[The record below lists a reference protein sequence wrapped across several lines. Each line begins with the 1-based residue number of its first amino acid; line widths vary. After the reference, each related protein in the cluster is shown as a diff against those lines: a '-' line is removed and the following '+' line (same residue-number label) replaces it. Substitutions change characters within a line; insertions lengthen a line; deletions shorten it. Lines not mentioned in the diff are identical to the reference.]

1 MPTRMLS
8 RTIATSFQF
17 LCILTVAAA
26 VAARLGKAMKGAV
39 AFRFEEATHRTT
51 RWIDRCIKA
60 HARPT
65 EQNLFGIVQGGLD
78 TDLRRISIQ
87 QLSERKLPGYAIG
100 GLAGGEDKSQFCRS
114 VSTLSSP
121 SVSMSVSRFHMQDSE
136 AKGSAVLGR
145 QSPVHCSMS

>member
-8 RTIATSFQF
+8 RTIATSCQS
-17 LCILTVAAA
+17 LCNLTVAAA
-26 VAARLGKAMKGAV
+26 LAARMGKALNCAI
-39 AFRFEEATHRTT
+39 ALRFEEATHRTT

-78 TDLRRISIQ
+78 PDLRRISIQ
-87 QLSERKLPGYAIG
+87 QLSERNLPGYAIG

-114 VSTLSSP
+114 VSTLSFP
-121 SVSMSVSRFHMQDSE
+121 SVSIGCVTFSHARLRGKGERHSWRSE
-136 AKGSAVLGR
+136 PS
-145 QSPVHCSMS
+145 HCSMS